1 MGYRSEVGFACS
13 QKDYLSLAKQ
23 MEDKGFNLFDIASDT
38 DTFQLDGEWWTWFR
52 WESLRWYKC
61 YEDVQIIM
69 NFMNNP
75 DNKFQF
81 IRLGEDY
88 EDPPEVINPMDE
100 CDWFGVYR
108 SVDVN
113 I

>member
-1 MGYRSEVGFACS
+1 MGYYSEVAFACHR
-13 QKDYLSLAKQ
+13 QDYLTLDKE
-23 MEDKGFNLFDIASDT
+23 MKDKGFNLFDTASDT
-38 DTFQLDGEWWTWFR
+38 DTFQVDGEWWTWFR

-69 NFMNNP
+69 NYMNNP
-75 DNKFQF
+75 DNEFQF

-88 EDPPEVINPMDE
+88 EDPPEVINTMDE